1 MKQTAKKYGP
11 HGRPPAGKN
20 GDKREHILDSALNL
34 FAGQGI
40 AGTTIAQVAKA
51 AGVTPAMVHYYFTNR
66 EGLLDAIV
74 AERLAPVIAYIWAD
88 ISEKTLNDPRR
99 VVTELVNRLLE
110 TVGRMPQLPFL
121 WSREVLHAGGLLR
134 RRVMSLIPVER
145 FETLSRYLSGA
156 QREGLLNARAAP
168 ALVFISVL
176 GVIML
181 PLAAQDILGR
191 TSAGSALNRETLRR
205 HVLALLLDGLC
216 PQPEPE
222 AKP

>member
-1 MKQTAKKYGP
+1 MSQTAKTRGP

-20 GDKREHILDSALNL
+20 GDKREHILDNALSL

-74 AERLAPVIAYIWAD
+74 AERLAPVIAYIWTD
-88 ISEKTLNDPRR
+88 VSEGALSDPRR
-99 VVTELVNRLLE
+99 VVTAFVDRLLE
-110 TVGRMPQLPFL
+110 TVERMPQLPFL
-121 WSREVLHAGGLLR
+121 WSREILHAGGLLR
-134 RRVMSLIPVER
+134 QRVMALLPVER
-145 FETLSRYLSGA
+145 FETLRRFLSGA
-156 QREGLLNARAAP
+156 QRQGRVNAQAVP

-176 GVIML
+176 SVIML
-181 PLAAQDILGR
+181 PLAAQDLLGR
-191 TSAGSALNRETLRR
+191 TLARPALKRETLRQ